1 MLKPKA
7 SNRTKSLV
15 KWGGYSFEV
24 WQNGDKNISYS
35 SSLFPIVDICKIR
48 IYFIILCPFFRHV
61 KIESTMEDNV

>member
-35 SSLFPIVDICKIR
+35 S
-48 IYFIILCPFFRHV
+48 FIISDCRY
-61 KIESTMEDNV
+61 MEDSYLLHYFVSIF

>member
-35 SSLFPIVDICKIR
+35 S
-48 IYFIILCPFFRHV
+48 FIISDCQY
-61 KIESTMEDNV
+61 M

>member
-24 WQNGDKNISYS
+24 WQNGDKNISYIQEVYIIEA
-35 SSLFPIVDICKIR
+35 LIDDGH
-48 IYFIILCPFFRHV
+48 YFSIQIAPAAAAAA
-61 KIESTMEDNV
+61 DDGY